1 MAKETTTTT
10 TVKQPQ
16 FEELTNTFRFFPFKN
31 RYAPFVVLILLG
43 LIFNLTTLN
52 NEYALDDGIIIHQ
65 NDHVIKG
72 TAGIKGI
79 ITKDAY
85 ESFYRRMNATD
96 QLAGGRY
103 RPLSVVSFAIEQ
115 EFIQPYRSGL
125 FSQPQDLN
133 GNGKLDDGKVKPV
146 QGGLDNYEYNDFT
159 DLNGDGVAQNN
170 ECNACWDL
178 NKDFKNNPEED
189 INNDGVYNE
198 VDCQVKGASLRHFIN
213 IITFIIGILMLFLVF
228 RNYMFKDNHDLAFL
242 SALLFL
248 MHPLHS
254 EAIANVKSRDEIFSL
269 IFISLTF
276 FYSFRYIDYAGYVKE
291 KGFIQSFSAPVKH
304 VLFFLITAAVVYL
317 VYTFTSN
324 KLEVG
329 LIIFIPTAAI
339 GALVIY
345 SSYISFIKNEKL
357 TKQLILAWA
366 AVSFLLALL
375 SKEYAVVLVAL
386 IPVAIWCF
394 SKLEFNLNTFIFAMI
409 GYLLLGAGLFL
420 FYKSYSHYKTHE
432 ASKTMVYL
440 VLGIASLVGGLKLF
454 PKYFK
459 EYQTTF
465 IVLTLFIFS
474 ALVMLMM
481 KQNYDIKARPGSK
494 ADYSYWFFPLIF
506 LIFGVFLF
514 GSKKK
519 DYGTL
524 MAWHF
529 FIMLFYL
536 GMRLIAVKLKPGVPD
551 TEILNNP
558 YLLATG
564 EERFMT
570 KALVLLKYFGLCWFP
585 HPLTSD
591 YSFNTILYRHF
602 TSWDSILSIVLHIS
616 LAYYGF
622 KLLLQKHIM
631 GFAIAVY
638 FAFLLMI
645 GNILMDIGATMGER
659 LLFHS
664 TIGFCIGLAWLIL
677 KGFDKIPN
685 MAFASKRVAFF
696 VVLSIMTFLY
706 GCKTWERN
714 WDWKNDITLFLK
726 DVEIIP
732 NSVLVLGNA
741 GARYI
746 DLADTKTFVENPAD
760 TNLVQLKELNP
771 NPVPPNYGT
780 IEKFG
785 QKIKPLIGSIEV
797 YHVDSVE
804 SKSFNRKRTAF
815 LEKGLK
821 YLKHAVELHP
831 RYVNGYLNL
840 GLGSYKLG
848 RDRDA
853 LYYWKH
859 AEALYPNNPYLK
871 NYYIVF
877 YNDLLQRG
885 YKKAQRGQLDSAI
898 YELNKSIILDR
909 LNPEGFYNLGGA
921 YYQKQN
927 YAKAKFYWEQCVKL
941 NPNHVQAVAGLKT
954 IVTVPVQQPVAV
966 KQ

>member
-1 MAKETTTTT
+1 MAKETTASATL
-10 TVKQPQ
+10 KQPQ

-31 RYAPFVVLILLG
+31 KYAPFIVLILLG
-43 LIFNLTTLN
+43 LIFNLTSLN

-146 QGGLDNYEYNDFT
+146 QGGLENYEYNDFT

-178 NKDFKNNPEED
+178 NKDFKNTPDED

-198 VDCQVKGASLRHFIN
+198 VDCQVKGASLRHFVN

-276 FYSFRYIDYAGYVKE
+276 FYSFRYIDYNNYIKE
-291 KGFIQSFSAPVKH
+291 KGFIQSFSASVKQL
-304 VLFFLITAAVVYL
+304 LFGLVTIVVAYL

-329 LIIFIPTAAI
+329 LMIFVPTAAI
-339 GALVIY
+339 GALIIY

-357 TKQLILAWA
+357 SKQLVLAWA

-386 IPVAIWCF
+386 IPVAF
-394 SKLEFNLNTFIFAMI
+394 YVFGKLDFDYKKFIGSPEFKQTLII
-409 GYLLLGAGLFL
+409 GGSFL
-420 FYKSYSHYKTHE
+420 FC
-432 ASKTMVYL
+432 AIL
-440 VLGIASLVGGLKLF
+440 
-454 PKYFK
+454 
-459 EYQTTF
+459 
-465 IVLTLFIFS
+465 
-474 ALVMLMM
+474 MLYM
-481 KQNYDIKARPGSK
+481 KRNFDMHARPGAKQSLN
-494 ADYSYWFFPLIF
+494 YWAFPFIYLALTIF
-506 LIFGVFLF
+506 LFNSG
-514 GSKKK
+514 KNKK
-519 DYGTL
+519 DFGTL
-524 MAWHF
+524 MSWQF

-536 GMRLIAVKLKPGVPD
+536 GMRLVAVKLKPGVPD

-602 TSWDSILSIVLHIS
+602 TSWDSILSIVLHLS
-616 LAYYGF
+616 LAYFGF
-622 KLLLQKHIM
+622 KLLLRKHIM

-664 TIGFCIGLAWLIL
+664 TIGFCIALAWLIL
-677 KGFDKIPN
+677 TGFEKLPSMN
-685 MAFASKRVAFF
+685 FASKRVAFF

-746 DLADTKTFVENPAD
+746 DLADTKTFVQNPAD

-771 NPVPPNYGT
+771 NPPELNYGT

-885 YKKAQRGQLDSAI
+885 YKNAQLATQANAGGKPDVASRYLDTAI
-898 YELNKSIILDR
+898 IHLNKTIILDR

-927 YAKAKFYWEQCVKL
+927 YAKAKYYWEQCVKL
-941 NPNHVQAVAGLKT
+941 KPDHAQAIAGLKT
-954 IVTVPVQQPVAV
+954 IITVPAQPQPVTIN
-966 KQ
+966 K

>member
-1 MAKETTTTT
+1 MAKETTSI
-10 TVKQPQ
+10 KEPK
-16 FEELTNTFRFFPFKN
+16 FEELKNTFRFFPFSNQK
-31 RYAPFVVLILLG
+31 APFIVIILLG
-43 LIFNLTTLN
+43 LIFNITSLN

-72 TAGIKGI
+72 VAGIKGI
-79 ITKDAY
+79 LTKDAY

-115 EFIQPYRSGL
+115 QFIGAYPKDGL
-125 FSQPQDLN
+125 YPAN
-133 GNGKLDDGKVKPV
+133 CW
-146 QGGLDNYEYNDFT
+146 DNN
-159 DLNGDGVAQNN
+159 GVAGNQP
-170 ECNACWDL
+170 D
-178 NKDFKNNPEED
+178 ED

-198 VDCQVKGASLRHFIN
+198 VDCQVKGASLRHFVN
-213 IITFIIGILMLFLVF
+213 IITFIIGIMCLFLFF
-228 RNYMFKDNHDLAFL
+228 RNYIFKDNHDLAFL
-242 SALLFL
+242 AAIIFL

-276 FYSFRYIDYAGYVKE
+276 FYSFKYMEERTNKN
-291 KGFIQSFSAPVKH
+291 
-304 VLFFLITAAVVYL
+304 LFLAA
-317 VYTFTSN
+317 FC
-324 KLEVG
+324 
-329 LIIFIPTAAI
+329 
-339 GALVIY
+339 
-345 SSYISFIKNEKL
+345 
-357 TKQLILAWA
+357 
-366 AVSFLLALL
+366 FLLALL
-375 SKEYAVVLVAL
+375 SKEYGVVLIVL
-386 IPVAIWCF
+386 IPVAVYVF
-394 SKLEFNLNTFIFAMI
+394 SKYEFDINKFLSALV
-409 GYLLLGAGLFL
+409 GYGLMGLGLVL
-420 FYKSYSHYKTHE
+420 VYKGYDYYKTKE
-432 ASKTMVYL
+432 SMKSL
-440 VLGIASLVGGLKLF
+440 VCSIASLPSAYYGYIIFK
-454 PKYFK
+454 KYYE
-459 EYQTTF
+459 EYKNIFMVITTF
-465 IVLTLFIFS
+465 VAG
-474 ALVMLMM
+474 ALLMLVIKRASDM
-481 KQNYDIKARPGSK
+481 DIKIHPGHKGSS
-494 ADYSYWFFPLIF
+494 AFWIFPFIF
-506 LIFGVFLF
+506 LIVGVFLL
-514 GSKKK
+514 GSKRKK
-519 DYGTL
+519 DFSTL
-524 MAWHF
+524 MGWHF
-529 FIMLFYL
+529 FVMLFYL
-536 GMRLIAVKLKPGVPD
+536 GMRLVAVKLTPGVPD

-570 KALVLLKYFGLCWFP
+570 KAFVLLKYIGLCWFP

-591 YSFNTILYRHF
+591 YSFNTIQYRHF
-602 TSWDSILSIVLHIS
+602 TSWDSILSIILHLS

-622 KLLLQKHIM
+622 KLVLRKHIM

-664 TIGFCIGLAWLIL
+664 TIGFCIALAWLIL
-677 KGFDKIPN
+677 KGFDMLPN
-685 MAFASKRVAFF
+685 MAFKAKQVAFF
-696 VVLSIMTFLY
+696 LLLGTMTFLY

-760 TNLVQLKELNP
+760 TTLVQLKELSP
-771 NPVPPNYGT
+771 NPTEPNYGT
-780 IEKFG
+780 IEKLG
-785 QKIKPLIGSIEV
+785 QEVKPKIGSIEV

-804 SKSFNRKRTAF
+804 QISFNKKRVAF

-821 YLKHAVELHP
+821 YLKHAIELHP

-859 AEALYPNNPYLK
+859 AEHLYPNNPYLK

-898 YELNKSIILDR
+898 YELNKTVVLDK

-921 YYQKQN
+921 YYQKGN
-927 YAKAKFYWEQCVKL
+927 YARAKYYWEQCVKI
-941 NPNHVQAVAGLKT
+941 NPNHPQATAGLKT
-954 IVTVPVQQPVAV
+954 IVTVTAPAV
-966 KQ
+966 PTMPAKPLKQ